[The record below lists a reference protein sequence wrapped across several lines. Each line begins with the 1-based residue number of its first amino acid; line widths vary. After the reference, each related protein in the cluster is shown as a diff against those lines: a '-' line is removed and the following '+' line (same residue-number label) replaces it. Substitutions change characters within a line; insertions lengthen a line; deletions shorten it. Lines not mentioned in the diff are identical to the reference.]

1 MLKVLNSFVIA
12 LTIFSSSVPL
22 ALNSEE
28 YVKFDSTTIESDL
41 ENAGYDVSGIQSL
54 SQPKFIDFIEYAY
67 GSEYYGL
74 YFYVYIPTSYDLDLS
89 SSLNKIQLAV
99 ASNSNYQKY
108 SIECLDEADNIY
120 KFKVNFTDEEL
131 SMIMDRLS
139 NFERVYQ
146 VSGFEIK
153 DINSSNATEYAI
165 GGKYKYSGFAKG
177 IDGNTS
183 STLTRK
189 VKEIETLSLDVQ
201 QTYYNF
207 EGDNFYDDHYQLN
220 SVYFSIPNQ
229 ILNEYGEIYAINFEY
244 YEYKTSPIIFLR
256 ESVYD
261 YFDDYIGVVHTE
273 ENNPG
278 KKLVY
283 DVYDATAVAGSN
295 LRTCDLVDKDLG
307 GQITGTPYFKENNYL
322 TWLFSV
328 PEGEET
334 TFTRE
339 QLLNYLYSYD
349 KSYYNGKNYR
359 GLSMD
364 LLNGTV
370 DEGHTQGYN
379 KKVINSD
386 DTYSID
392 IKLRDFWSSIAAGFG
407 HPQYE
412 ELELDPF
419 IKIDSTNI
427 NNENYISDLD
437 LNDFKTFVSESN
449 SKNES
454 TYLFRFNLGKYQYA
468 PIYDV
473 TYGDL
478 FREGRDGYVYE
489 LNLFLD
495 FDIIDITFMKD
506 GITTIIPAVSN
517 PIDIISNIVVPAVP
531 EYISSKII
539 TIIKIV
545 ILIALIILGI
555 FLLNQLFGLFGISFK
570 DIFNFIFVKPFKWVK
585 GKFEGNKKKKSNKNK
600 KRTKK

>member
-1 MLKVLNSFVIA
+1 MKKLNNLII
-12 LTIFSSSVPL
+12 LI
-22 ALNSEE
+22 
-28 YVKFDSTTIESDL
+28 
-41 ENAGYDVSGIQSL
+41 SL
-54 SQPKFIDFIEYAY
+54 SFSLTSFTSSESNIYDGTLIKDDFEDSSYKLSDYQNISEVEFIDFIEYSFGTAKY
-67 GSEYYGL
+67 ELYLYLAIPDDLNLIANDDRNNIQINLFGDSYEKFGL
-74 YFYVYIPTSYDLDLS
+74 EL
-89 SSLNKIQLAV
+89 LNSD
-99 ASNSNYQKY
+99 SNV
-108 SIECLDEADNIY
+108 Y
-120 KFKVNFTDEEL
+120 KFKIKISDNLKNKFL
-131 SMIMDRLS
+131 ASIS
-139 NFERVYQ
+139 NNERIYE
-146 VSGFEIK
+146 VSGVELLFEGN
-153 DINSSNATEYAI
+153 INSTEFKI
-165 GGKYKYSGFAKG
+165 GGEYKYSGFAKG
-177 IDGNTS
+177 IGGNTS
-183 STLTRK
+183 STLTRE
-189 VKEIETLSLDVQ
+189 VKEIETISLDVQ

-220 SVYFSIPNQ
+220 SVYFSIPNE

-283 DVYDATAVAGSN
+283 DAYDTPGVAGSN
-295 LRTCDLVDKDLG
+295 LITCDLVDKDLG

-349 KSYYNGKNYR
+349 KSYFNGRNYR

-364 LLNGTV
+364 LLNGVV

-392 IKLRDFWSSIAAGFG
+392 IKLRDFWSSFLASLGF
-407 HPQYE
+407 PQYE

-449 SKNES
+449 SNNES

-473 TYGDL
+473 SYGDL
-478 FREGRDGYVYE
+478 FHEGRDGYVYE

-506 GITTIIPAVSN
+506 GVSTIIPVVSN
-517 PIDIISNIVVPAVP
+517 PIDIISNIVVPP
-531 EYISSKII
+531 LYEDMWSKIL

-570 DIFNFIFVKPFKWVK
+570 DIFNFIFVKPFKWLK
-585 GKFEGNKKKKSNKNK
+585 GKFSGNKKKKTNKNRK
-600 KRTKK
+600 K

>member
-1 MLKVLNSFVIA
+1 MKKLNNLI
-12 LTIFSSSVPL
+12 LLI
-22 ALNSEE
+22 
-28 YVKFDSTTIESDL
+28 
-41 ENAGYDVSGIQSL
+41 SL
-54 SQPKFIDFIEYAY
+54 SFSLTSFTSSESNIYDGTLIKDDFEDSSYKLSDYQNISEVEFIDFIEYSFGTAKY
-67 GSEYYGL
+67 EL
-74 YFYVYIPTSYDLDLS
+74 YLYLAIPDDLNLIANEDR
-89 SSLNKIQLAV
+89 NKIQINLFGDSYEKFGLELLNND
-99 ASNSNYQKY
+99 SNV
-108 SIECLDEADNIY
+108 Y
-120 KFKVNFTDEEL
+120 KFKIKISDNLKNKFL
-131 SMIMDRLS
+131 ASIS
-139 NFERVYQ
+139 NNERIYK
-146 VSGFEIK
+146 VSGVELLFEGN
-153 DINSSNATEYAI
+153 INSTEFKI
-165 GGKYKYSGFAKG
+165 GGEYKYTGFAKG

-183 STLTRK
+183 STLTRE

-283 DVYDATAVAGSN
+283 NAYDTPGVAGSN
-295 LRTCDLVDKDLG
+295 LITCDLVDKDLG

-392 IKLRDFWSSIAAGFG
+392 IKLRDFWSSFLASLGF
-407 HPQYE
+407 PQYE

-437 LNDFKTFVSESN
+437 LKDFKNFVSESN

-468 PIYDV
+468 QVFDM
-473 TYGDL
+473 TYGDIVAT
-478 FREGRDGYVYE
+478 GIDGYVYE

-506 GITTIIPAVSN
+506 GISTIIPVVSN

-531 EYISSKII
+531 EDILSKII

-545 ILIALIILGI
+545 ILVYLG
-555 FLLNQLFGLFGISFK
+555 FLLKIFSTLFL
-570 DIFNFIFVKPFKWVK
+570 
-585 GKFEGNKKKKSNKNK
+585 
-600 KRTKK
+600 